1 MEIKEFISI
10 KTLADI
16 LGISRIAVFNKIKKG
31 EIVAQKVGRSYI
43 IPLKS
48 LSITLGHTISEDQK
62 KKIKEAVRKTVDE
75 YGDVLKLLGKE

>member
-48 LSITLGHTISEDQK
+48 LSIALGHTISEDQK